1 DKVEAELKFGYL
13 VNTYSINDLKKEIE
27 QVNENDIDK

>member
-1 DKVEAELKFGYL
+1 ELKFGYL
-13 VNTYSINDLKKEIE
+13 VNICSINDLKKEIE